1 VEIGRIVQQLY
12 EEGKMFTEQDLTEL
26 VEFRSDQSP
35 VLSLYLNVDPTQ
47 QPTEQYRLTLR
58 SLLKGVADEASPGD
72 IDAVERYFD
81 FEYDWQGK
89 GVAVF
94 SCQEGGFWRSYS
106 LAVPVQDHTYVSH
119 RPYIKP
125 LTDVLEAYGR
135 YCVILVDSEG
145 SRMFVFQLGELVE
158 TSGVMGEE
166 VRRTKHGG
174 ASGVAGMRGGVT
186 ARTARRGEA
195 TVQRNLKEMAEAAEA
210 FTRKSRCTRLV
221 LAGTEATISQF
232 CDQLPKPLQEKVLG
246 SFNVDFTAP
255 VAEVQARSMEWID
268 HVAKQREQ
276 QRVEDMI
283 AGWKRGV
290 GATVG
295 LSDTLAALQEHRV
308 SVLLISAGYEVSGYR
323 CQNCRYL
330 MLVKREECPLCGGP
344 VEQVEDL
351 VETMTHRALEQ
362 DVEVEIVRGDERLD
376 EVGSIGALLRY

>member
-94 SCQEGGFWRSYS
+94 SCQEAGFWRSYS

-195 TVQRNLKEMAEAAEA
+195 AVQRNLKEMAEAAEA

-295 LSDTLAALQEHRV
+295 LSDTWQP
-308 SVLLISAGYEVSGYR
+308 SGAGR
-323 CQNCRYL
+323 
-330 MLVKREECPLCGGP
+330 GP
-344 VEQVEDL
+344 
-351 VETMTHRALEQ
+351 
-362 DVEVEIVRGDERLD
+362 RGDD
-376 EVGSIGALLRY
+376 DASGVGTGRRGRDRAG